1 MASGTLNGPQ
11 SSARRTRSPPE
22 PHAKQCQSPSL
33 SSSEKASEC
42 APLSQIGHLPRHRSP
57 FFRRVVRSCAT
68 LSRSMPSLAAW
79 IRRSRSL
86 LPGETLTIA
95 HHPAVTLTV
104 QEHDLGVPAVQR
116 KVPFVPPFRAVLR
129 PHAIQTVVLTAGLA
143 VLEPHLDLLYL

>member
-1 MASGTLNGPQ
+1 MLNGPQ
-11 SSARRTRSPPE
+11 SSTRLMRSPPE

-42 APLSQIGHLPRHRSP
+42 APLSQIGHLPLHRSP

-68 LSRSMPSLAAW
+68 LSRSMPSLAAR

-95 HHPAVTLTV
+95 HHPEDTLTA
-104 QEHDLGVPAVQR
+104 QEHDLGASVVQR
-116 KVPFVPPFRAVLR
+116 KVPFVPSFRAILS
-129 PHAIQTVVLTAGLA
+129 PHAVRTV
-143 VLEPHLDLLYL
+143 